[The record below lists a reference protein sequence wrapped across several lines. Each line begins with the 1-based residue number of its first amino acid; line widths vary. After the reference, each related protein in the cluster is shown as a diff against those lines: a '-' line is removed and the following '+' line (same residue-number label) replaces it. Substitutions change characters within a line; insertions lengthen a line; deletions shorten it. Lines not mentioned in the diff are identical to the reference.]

1 MHHINHVRVSN
12 TTINHLS
19 KVIVFGMT
27 MTKFQ
32 KKWENNVGGETDD
45 DGNDIPAKTFSF
57 VMQ

>member
-1 MHHINHVRVSN
+1 
-12 TTINHLS
+12 
-19 KVIVFGMT
+19 MT